1 MHMHLTVAHG
11 KPQPGLSEP
20 ALGMHRAQRPQP
32 YTYSLELARKGLN
45 VVIMSRSE
53 EKLQKVADEI
63 SKSILIAVFGFQINN
78 CSHRLW
84 GKVSLP
90 PLIYGSI

>member
-1 MHMHLTVAHG
+1 MHTM
-11 KPQPGLSEP
+11 
-20 ALGMHRAQRPQP
+20 AQRKLGHDHGDFCSSVV
-32 YTYSLELARKGLN
+32 TSASGWGYSLELARKGLN

-63 SKSILIAVFGFQINN
+63 SKSILIAVCGFQINN

-84 GKVSLP
+84 GKVSLL